1 MAAQRSHIPVEQR
14 RRQLVEAAMEV
25 MRREGAWALTTRAVA
40 AQAGVPLGV
49 VHYAF
54 ASKDAL
60 IGAVFNA
67 DAESATAVIGR
78 SIEAGANGEQILR
91 RAIDEYAQALVARPR
106 HDLVIQELAL
116 MSARD
121 ATLEPL
127 GRRAVEDFRAELV
140 RLLTRVAEVDDA
152 AWDTRVE
159 VLAESLF
166 GSLVGLSQNWLCS
179 GEDELLHACLADV
192 VDQLLRRLG
201 DGRAGI
207 PCESPGQAHASGSGE
222 IAGTSD
228 T

>member
-1 MAAQRSHIPVEQR
+1 MAAKRAHMPVEQR
-14 RRQLVEAAMEV
+14 RVQLVEAAMEV

-67 DAESATAVIGR
+67 DSESATAVIGR
-78 SIEAGANGEQILR
+78 SIEAGASGEQILR
-91 RAIDEYAQALVARPR
+91 RAIDEYAEALVARPR
-106 HDLVIQELAL
+106 NDLVIQELGL

-121 ATLEPL
+121 PTLEPL

-140 RLLTRVAEVDDA
+140 RLLTRVAEVEGA
-152 AWDTRVE
+152 AWDARVE

-179 GEDELLHACLADV
+179 GDDELLHACLADV
-192 VDQLLRRLG
+192 VDRLLGRL
-201 DGRAGI
+201 
-207 PCESPGQAHASGSGE
+207 S
-222 IAGTSD
+222 
-228 T
+228 

>member
-1 MAAQRSHIPVEQR
+1 MAAKRAHMPVEQR
-14 RRQLVEAAMEV
+14 RVQLVEAAMEV

-67 DAESATAVIGR
+67 DSESATAVIGR
-78 SIEAGANGEQILR
+78 SIEAGASGEQILR
-91 RAIDEYAQALVARPR
+91 RAIDEYAEALVARPR
-106 HDLVIQELAL
+106 NDLVIQELGL

-121 ATLEPL
+121 PTLEPL

-140 RLLTRVAEVDDA
+140 RLLTQVAEVEGA
-152 AWDTRVE
+152 AWDARVE

-166 GSLVGLSQNWLCS
+166 GSLIGLSQNWLCS
-179 GEDELLHACLADV
+179 GDDELLHACLADV
-192 VDQLLRRLG
+192 VDRLLGRL
-201 DGRAGI
+201 
-207 PCESPGQAHASGSGE
+207 S
-222 IAGTSD
+222 
-228 T
+228 